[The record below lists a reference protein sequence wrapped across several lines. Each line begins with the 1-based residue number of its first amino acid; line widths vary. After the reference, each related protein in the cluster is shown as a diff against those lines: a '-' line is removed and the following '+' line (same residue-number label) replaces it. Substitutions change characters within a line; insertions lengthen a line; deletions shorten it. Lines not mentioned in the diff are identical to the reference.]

1 MEWVT
6 RERNKVFECNFSYL
20 KEISDRGRG
29 ACRVGTC
36 SEPDLGIHRGQSS
49 THTNRETPQGPLVKH
64 RGQRTEPLL
73 FDDITG
79 PVESCA
85 NPLRKVRRLP
95 TVQSPRPNQRRGM
108 KWEAAVIYILMSSAY
123 PASVWI
129 AKARQKPPMWVVAD
143 CVCHRVCSPDSARIQ
158 DAQLNRGYPHPLYAP
173 TRPKPARSATSDR
186 PTSPSTSPRP
196 H

>member
-95 TVQSPRPNQRRGM
+95 TVQSPKTQPATGDEMGSCCYLHPHVISLSRKCLDCQGEAETADVGCGGLCLPSRLLARFSKNPRRTI
-108 KWEAAVIYILMSSAY
+108 KS
-123 PASVWI
+123 
-129 AKARQKPPMWVVAD
+129 
-143 CVCHRVCSPDSARIQ
+143 RV
-158 DAQLNRGYPHPLYAP
+158 
-173 TRPKPARSATSDR
+173 
-186 PTSPSTSPRP
+186 PTSSLRTD
-196 H
+196 